1 MKDLIKVRIFDACD
15 DTASVKRYGGVT
27 NNDNDDVSRSDPEP
41 EADAEEQLEHKKQRL
56 REWLQS
62 TLRLKRILTTAGQN
76 DLEEGIPN
84 EVLEEEEDDAE
95 EFEGIGDPYCQ
106 LRWQDVKQVEGK
118 TDRRGLPFGRAAV
131 SLHTG
136 DELYGSWRG
145 GRREGL
151 GNTTGPRLEARGVRL
166 VQGYY
171 SGGRLQ
177 GPGHVKLTNGCQFDC
192 RSVVTSSV

>member
-1 MKDLIKVRIFDACD
+1 MKDLIKVRIFDAHD

-41 EADAEEQLEHKKQRL
+41 EADAEEQLEQKKQRL

-76 DLEEGIPN
+76 NLDDEIPN
-84 EVLEEEEDDAE
+84 EVEEEEEEED

-106 LRWQDVKQVEGK
+106 LRVQDIQEVEGR
-118 TDRRGLPFGRAAV
+118 TDRRGLPCGRAAV

-136 DELYGSWRG
+136 DEVYGSWRG

-192 RSVVTSSV
+192 RW